1 MKLLPLLFVPLAA
14 AQSITLDPAELEAA
28 KQRVFGTGGLTTQPQ
43 EASPP
48 EQRWLQAMA
57 AAGTDMQ
64 PVLLLAL
71 LQELNPQTPLA
82 ANPEAYAA
90 ALTLHREASAGKT
103 AACTELALSL
113 RCGVLAG
120 GLFILRSEAL
130 AARVEQHGKSFL

>member
-1 MKLLPLLFVPLAA
+1 MKLLPLVLVPLAA

-28 KQRVFGTGGLTTQPQ
+28 KQRVFGTGGLTHQQ
-43 EASPP
+43 EASLP

-64 PVLLLAL
+64 AVLLLAL

-82 ANPEAYAA
+82 ANPEAYAS

-130 AARVEQHGKSFL
+130 ADRVEQHGKSFL

>member
-28 KQRVFGTGGLTTQPQ
+28 KQRVFGTGGLTHQRV
-43 EASPP
+43 ASPP

-71 LQELNPQTPLA
+71 LQELNPQTPLS
-82 ANPEAYAA
+82 ANPEAYAS

-103 AACTELALSL
+103 SACTELALSL

-130 AARVEQHGKSFL
+130 ADRVEQHGKSFL